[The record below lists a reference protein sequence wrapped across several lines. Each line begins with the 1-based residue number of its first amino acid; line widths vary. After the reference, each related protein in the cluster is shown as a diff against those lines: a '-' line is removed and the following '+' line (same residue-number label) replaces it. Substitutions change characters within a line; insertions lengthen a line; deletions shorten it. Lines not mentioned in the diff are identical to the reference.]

1 MHFMHTYKI
10 NTIMYVN
17 ACICM
22 YKCILNSLDIKHHVI
37 YVHTSVSY
45 VSSLVYIYMICRI
58 IHIHICSYFAY
69 VQGIKG
75 STEKMEA
82 FVSHSFEGESA
93 HGSEGSRLQIKQ
105 QLLVRKLLKT
115 Q

>member
-1 MHFMHTYKI
+1 
-10 NTIMYVN
+10 MYVN

-22 YKCILNSLDIKHHVI
+22 YQCIHNSLDIKHHVI

-45 VSSLVYIYMICRI
+45 LSSLIYIYAICRI
-58 IHIHICSYFAY
+58 MYTHICSYFAY

-82 FVSHSFEGESA
+82 FVSHSFEGESV
-93 HGSEGSRLQIKQ
+93 HESEDSRLQIKQ